1 MRTAKQSRD
10 ILQHIVHAGMEQR
23 EVSLARLARTLGVK
37 TSSVEVAARRLAR
50 NGLVEF
56 RPGREKLRLNPNSGC
71 VVGIDMG
78 ASHLHFALANLR
90 GEIVR
95 ERTEKIRP
103 EDGPQKTTS
112 QIKSGIQ
119 ALALGDRVRE
129 HGCVLALGIGV
140 PSSVDAERGVVA
152 YANNLPGWTDISLGR
167 MLEKECRVPVYVEND
182 ANMAAI
188 GEHWRGAARRVAN
201 FVFVAVG
208 TGIGTGIFVNG
219 KLYRGRTG
227 AAGEIYR
234 MNLEWPR
241 WAEDFPDTGY
251 LESYASGQGL
261 AAEGRRLLAGT
272 AAAAPFGLA
281 QERDAYFVFEAF
293 RQGNPEARAAL
304 EKCFTILAVGL
315 ANIVTVLD
323 PELIVL
329 GGGVSQGAPEFMLE
343 TIGRVGPRLVPDFP
357 PVRLSALGDKAQ
369 TCGAIAAALN
379 LARDVI
385 SRQR

>member
-1 MRTAKQSRD
+1 
-10 ILQHIVHAGMEQR
+10 
-23 EVSLARLARTLGVK
+23 
-37 TSSVEVAARRLAR
+37 
-50 NGLVEF
+50 
-56 RPGREKLRLNPNSGC
+56 
-71 VVGIDMG
+71 
-78 ASHLHFALANLR
+78 
-90 GEIVR
+90 
-95 ERTEKIRP
+95 
-103 EDGPQKTTS
+103 
-112 QIKSGIQ
+112 
-119 ALALGDRVRE
+119 VRE
-129 HGCVLALGIGV
+129 HGRVLALGIGV